1 MITIETVNQDS
12 KSEVNAFVQFQ
23 YDLYRDVPQYTPPF
37 INDVKLMLNR
47 KKHPFYE
54 HSDGQ
59 FYVAKKDGK
68 VVGRLAILVN
78 NPFNNY
84 HQTKKAQFCLFDSID
99 DQEVANALFEKAFAW
114 CKERGL
120 VEVVGPKGL
129 SSFDGYGILIEGYDQ
144 HQMMNMVSYNFPYYP
159 KLLENIGF
167 EKEVDFVS
175 CYVHKDDFKMPE
187 KVREVAT
194 RVIDRGK
201 FKIHQFK
208 SKRELIKKYA
218 NKVGETYNNS
228 FINNWEYY
236 PLSQNE
242 MKLLVD
248 NLMSVI
254 DPRLIKIITYDE
266 KIVGFLIAFPD
277 VSKAMKKHGGK
288 LTLGC
293 IIDLLIDLKRTK
305 WVSLNGAG
313 ILPEYQGRGGNALL
327 YYEMEKTI
335 EEYGFEHF
343 ELTQVAET
351 AVQMRK
357 DLITAGGKP
366 YKNHRVYHKKI

>member
-37 INDVKLMLNR
+37 VNDVKLMLNR

-78 NPFNNY
+78 NPFNAY
-84 HQTKKAQFCLFDSID
+84 HKTQKAQFCLFDSID

-114 CKERGL
+114 CRERGL

-175 CYVHKDDFKMPE
+175 CYVHKDDFRMPE
-187 KVREVAT
+187 KVKEVAT
-194 RVIDRGK
+194 RVIERGK
-201 FKIHQFK
+201 FKIHRFK
-208 SKRELIKKYA
+208 SKKELVKKYA
-218 NKVGETYNNS
+218 NKVGETYNNA
-228 FINNWEYY
+228 FVNNWEYY

-254 DPRLIKIITYDE
+254 DPKLIKIITYDE

-327 YYEMEKTI
+327 YYEMEQTI